1 MWTPSGRNLRRAS
14 GRKDTQKAMRSLGI
28 RSGVS
33 PMNSPPNPQLARAAE
48 AAMDSLMVTLGDLD
62 RKIGFELGCK
72 VRPADFRLDLAARA
86 QLRC

>member
-1 MWTPSGRNLRRAS
+1 MWTPSGCNLRRAS

-33 PMNSPPNPQLARAAE
+33 PMNSRQTAIGALQT
-48 AAMDSLMVTLGDLD
+48 AMDSLMVTLGDLD
-62 RKIGFELGCK
+62 RKIGFELVQGQDRRTSAGSC
-72 VRPADFRLDLAARA
+72 RLRF